1 MLFQTLDSKNEC
13 VGIYSQGKIIHD
25 TIPSNLTRTWGYAP
39 YLQGRDIEYAS
50 LYALGDNLEDC
61 CPEEMREE
69 YLRVRNKLKAY
80 FRSFV
85 ESKVDLNKLCF
96 FDLVP
101 ERFLREYCEI
111 KNNITDYVLKN
122 YPKPEN
128 YDFLVSLSKVANNI
142 RYSKVNID
150 NRALSS
156 MSTSPKG
163 KAFYKKLSKTNPY
176 VSYNIFGTITG
187 RLTTHRNSFP
197 ILTFPKE
204 FRHIIKPN
212 NDYFLELDFNAAEIR
227 TLLALAGH
235 DQPEEDIH
243 SWIAKNVFEG
253 SVSREESKI
262 KTFAW
267 LYNPEAQNSKL
278 EKIFDREKIYD
289 LYWKEGVVHTPF
301 GRKIKADHK
310 HALNYL
316 IQSTTS
322 DIFLRQMIKVSS
334 IIENKKSYISFCI
347 HDSLIIDL
355 AKEDTSLVEDI
366 KNIFSKTQFG
376 QIKSNIEIGKHFGG
390 MKKLE
395 F

>member
-13 VGIYSQGKIIHD
+13 VGIYSGGKITYD
-25 TIPSNLTRTWGYAP
+25 EIPSDLTRTWAYAP
-39 YLQGRDIEYAS
+39 YLEGQNIEYAS
-50 LYALGDNLEDC
+50 LYAIGDSLEDC

-69 YLRVRNKLKAY
+69 YFRVRNKLKAY
-80 FRSFV
+80 FRSFI

-101 ERFLREYCEI
+101 ERFLKEYCEI

-128 YDFLVSLSKVANNI
+128 YDFLAKLSKVANNI
-142 RYSKVNID
+142 RYNKINID

-156 MSTSPKG
+156 MSASPKG
-163 KAFYKKLSKTNPY
+163 KAFYKKLKKTIPY

-187 RLTTHRNSFP
+187 RLTTRRNSFP

-204 FRHIIKPN
+204 FRNIIKPN

-235 DQPEEDIH
+235 EQPEEDIH
-243 SWIAKNVFEG
+243 DWIAKNIFEG
-253 SVSREESKI
+253 SVSREESKV

-267 LYNPEAQNSKL
+267 LYNPEAQNPKL
-278 EKIFDREKIYD
+278 ERIFDREKIYD
-289 LYWKEGVVHTPF
+289 LYWKEGVVCTPF

-322 DIFLRQMIKVSS
+322 DIFLRQMIKVSN
-334 IIENKKSYISFCI
+334 IIEDKKSYISFCI

-355 AKEDTSLVEDI
+355 AKEDTNLVEDI
-366 KNIFSKTQFG
+366 KNTFSNTQFG